1 MGTVTLFN
9 TSINALTS
17 ELFRLIEKFAWKPR
31 DTKSM
36 GEKKSNRFCLNLCIY
51 GEIILSTFSQKNA

>member
-1 MGTVTLFN
+1 MITICPKSYDMERFLGY
-9 TSINALTS
+9 S
-17 ELFRLIEKFAWKPR
+17 KFVWKPGE
-31 DTKSM
+31 TKSM